1 MLEDYSMEKKPSNRS
16 NQPPAKGCGA
26 TEGKKAQ
33 DAASGN
39 SKQFPRGSRRREPT
53 GASGWGRGDRKPASF
68 QKGRGYDK
76 RPQPRGQYFEG
87 GKANSKVVD
96 EMLVDELG
104 LTYSG
109 GSRGGGGSKRQ
120 NLNHLLNFHYA
131 PRGAG
136 AVEEVPPPHV
146 RNTTRWL
153 MSTHK
158 HKYNKEHFLQANC
171 QFVVRSDGDYS
182 LYMGDPDILV
192 DWELIEQIRVLTN
205 ETLSCPICLS
215 QPVAGKIT
223 RCGHVYCWPC
233 MLHYL
238 ALSDKTW
245 RKCPICYEAVHRKD
259 LKSVEV
265 VPHAAHSVGE
275 TITFQLMKRE
285 RGSLI
290 CSPVAQFNDRCNQM
304 LLSVEEQALDTAFSK
319 LLTADNDQVMKII
332 NKEKSE
338 LEIEQKEN
346 INCPELCFI
355 EQALDLLSQRQTQL
369 ESRKN
374 KPEELPTESTTNL
387 DQSDNKDTTES
398 KQSDQA
404 GELAED
410 MSKITLDSETN
421 TSTRRESENST
432 DEGTALDEGNRT
444 RYESVSSEGVSS
456 DGGEDMP
463 SNITAED
470 LEIVNESNLS
480 PDTPLTKYFYF
491 YQAIDGQHVYLHA
504 IDVQIL
510 VTMYGSLEQC
520 PPLLTG
526 VIVEKE
532 AGSMTEELRRRLRY
546 LQHLPITS
554 QFEVAEI
561 QLGPPTVTQD
571 IMECFQAQLEARIQ
585 RRKKRAREER
595 RLVKR
600 QMADELKQLSGGR
613 PSHSHQWASQ
623 RLRIDSFYQFPQC
636 GAEESVV
643 TLDEAQGHQR
653 PASADSSRASSP
665 GPVASALATAASAD
679 SLATSPSGPSFAQM
693 LRQGKM
699 AGAPAW
705 PTVSKS
711 NGGGRSSIGRRD
723 SEGEGEGG
731 EEGPPPT
738 SAAHYRQSFRDAF
751 SAPLRTTEP
760 NLPIDEPE
768 TNGGNKKKKKKKQVL
783 LFATSLHC
791 NNN

>member
-1 MLEDYSMEKKPSNRS
+1 MEKKPSNRS
-16 NQPPAKGCGA
+16 NQPPSKGCGT
-26 TEGKKAQ
+26 TETKKAQ
-33 DAASGN
+33 DAASN
-39 SKQFPRGSRRREPT
+39 SKQFPRGSRRREPV
-53 GASGWGRGDRKPASF
+53 GASGWQGGRSDRKPAAF

-104 LTYSG
+104 LTYTP
-109 GSRGGGGSKRQ
+109 GGGSKRQ

-131 PRGAG
+131 PRGG
-136 AVEEVPPPHV
+136 GSFEEARAEPTHV

-223 RCGHVYCWPC
+223 RCGHVYCWAC

-290 CSPVAQFNDRCNQM
+290 CSPVAQFSNRCSQM
-304 LLSVEEQALDTAFSK
+304 LLSVEEQTLDTAFSK
-319 LLTADNDQVMKII
+319 LLTADNEQVMKII
-332 NKEKSE
+332 NKERSE
-338 LEIEQKEN
+338 LEVEQKEN
-346 INCPELCFI
+346 VNCPELCFI
-355 EQALDLLSQRQTQL
+355 EQALELLSERQAQL

-374 KPEELPTESTTNL
+374 KTEQPTEPTTNP
-387 DQSDNKDTTES
+387 DQSDNKDTAES
-398 KQSDQA
+398 KQPDQV

-410 MSKITLDSETN
+410 ISKISLDSDN
-421 TSTRRESENST
+421 NNPSTRRESENST
-432 DEGTALDEGNRT
+432 DEGNAEDQADDGNRT

-456 DGGEDMP
+456 DGGGDDMP

-470 LEIVNESNLS
+470 LEIVNENNLS

-491 YQAIDGQHVYLHA
+491 YQAVDGQHVYLHA

-520 PPLLTG
+520 PHLLTG
-526 VIVEKE
+526 VILEKE

-561 QLGPPTVTQD
+561 ELGPPLVTKD
-571 IMECFQAQLEARIQ
+571 IMMCFEAQLEARSQ
-585 RRKKRAREER
+585 RRKKRARDER

-600 QMADELKQLSGGR
+600 LMADELKQLGVRPAGGR
-613 PSHSHQWASQ
+613 GGP
-623 RLRIDSFYQFPQC
+623 RLRIDSFYQFPEC
-636 GAEESVV
+636 GAEEFVDVPVEPRQS
-643 TLDEAQGHQR
+643 A
-653 PASADSSRASSP
+653 ASADSSRASSP
-665 GPVASALATAASAD
+665 VATNSAVSVD
-679 SLATSPSGPSFAQM
+679 SLCSTSPSGPSFAQM

-711 NGGGRSSIGRRD
+711 NSRSAVGRRD
-723 SEGEGEGG
+723 SEPGEDQQ
-731 EEGPPPT
+731 PPPT

-751 SAPLRTTEP
+751 SAPATAAKPAAET
-760 NLPIDEPE
+760 NLQIDEPE
-768 TNGGNKKKKKKKQVL
+768 SNGGSKKKKKKQVL

-791 NNN
+791 NNK